1 MEKSLIISYIALLLS
16 VISLLFFLMLTK
28 IVKNLQEEII
38 SGLTNLNDI
47 LEALSGQDVE
57 EMWYLWKD
65 ALLF

>member
-1 MEKSLIISYIALLLS
+1 LEKSLIISYIALLLS

-57 EMWYLWKD
+57 EM
-65 ALLF
+65 